1 MKPHPPIEL
10 PVNRRSDVIGKL
22 MSNVVVDRE
31 TGCWNWQGGTS
42 GTWLRL
48 WSDEGF
54 SLLNPARILYH
65 IIKDEPRQDTRQLG
79 DTGVGL
85 TGEAED

>member
-1 MKPHPPIEL
+1 MGTKVAVSEP
-10 PVNRRSDVIGKL
+10 RRTIVFDNGERL
-22 MSNVVVDRE
+22 DLHNVTAFDP
-31 TGCWNWQGGTS
+31 S

-54 SLLNPARILYH
+54 SLLNPERILYH
-65 IIKDEPRQDTRQLG
+65 IIKDEPRQDTREPEIS
-79 DTGVGL
+79 GVGL